1 MKNFLKFCLP
11 VLLAAFVANFA
22 CGQND
27 QNEITISHQVS
38 VPGRTPPIPV
48 SLDGFSGEIADV
60 LKFDL
65 CVQGFSF
72 VSPDA
77 AQYQISGSNSGN
89 IIGHVSDKFA
99 QKEILSRGYTGA
111 SLRREAHAL

>member
-38 VPGRTPPIPV
+38 VLGNTKPIPV

-65 CVQGFSF
+65 YVQGFSF

-77 AQYQISGSNSGN
+77 AQYQISGSNAGN
-89 IIGHVSDKFA
+89 VQGALTDAISKRTKF
-99 QKEILSRGYTGA
+99 SR
-111 SLRREAHAL
+111 S